1 MYIVNECQKSK
12 LHDISIAL
20 SLMVSQITHALSI
33 YLEWLQKW
41 PTKTRIRA
49 FFPRERDDMGFAV
62 LLLHAY
68 YNVSDYISMADSV
81 ACMRSSSHI
90 ACHVYMYILPL
101 EKHTYGMC
109 PGWHTPGYIFY
120 EL

>member
-1 MYIVNECQKSK
+1 MHCLYTWSGFKNGQQK
-12 LHDISIAL
+12 LGFVL
-20 SLMVSQITHALSI
+20 SSG
-33 YLEWLQKW
+33 
-41 PTKTRIRA
+41 
-49 FFPRERDDMGFAV
+49 ERDDMGFAV